1 MDLWKKRKKHVFSL
15 KRERQQ
21 LWNLFDRVFPKS
33 VYITE
38 KRRSPRRRGFGS
50 AGDKTSKL
58 NETRRERFR
67 PGIPPPLL
75 LPFFLFPIIKRGIS
89 FLPLSRDSS
98 PTHSLFPFPFP
109 PSAFACQNKI
119 FSRCVSVVRSS
130 PSSRYRFLTA
140 SACVCGRGGGRGG
153 QTWALGQ
160 ICVHMCQINW
170 RKDIKV

>member
-67 PGIPPPLL
+67 PGIPPSPPPSL
-75 LPFFLFPIIKRGIS
+75 FLVPDNKARH
-89 FLPLSRDSS
+89 FLPSSISRFLSHA
-98 PTHSLFPFPFP
+98 PPPFSLFPFLRP
-109 PSAFACQNKI
+109 PLRAKTK
-119 FSRCVSVVRSS
+119 FSHGVSRSFV
-130 PSSRYRFLTA
+130 PLPPRGIA
-140 SACVCGRGGGRGG
+140 S
-153 QTWALGQ
+153 
-160 ICVHMCQINW
+160 
-170 RKDIKV
+170 